1 MNKFVKL
8 ATLGFTAGIALMLAG
23 CISWKPVDS
32 KPVTSSGG
40 KYSLNLPVGWN
51 VLAIGTQQ
59 IASKY
64 GTGLQ
69 SFTVRQIALKNA
81 FGSGKN
87 RTSATADM
95 DPRELCEKL
104 VADMKALPN
113 NETLELTSIQPYM
126 LGGRA
131 GFRAELKSKRTFQAD
146 GIRYQHVLYGTSNKN
161 GVYILQYEAPVL
173 HYFAK
178 DLPDVEKS
186 ATTFKLL

>member
-1 MNKFVKL
+1 MNKILIKV
-8 ATLGFTAGIALMLAG
+8 TAVAVALMMSGCLA
-23 CISWKPVDS
+23 WKPVDS

-51 VLAIGTQQ
+51 VLALGTQQ

-69 SFTVRQIALKNA
+69 SLTVRQINLKNA
-81 FGSGKN
+81 FGTGKN
-87 RTSATADM
+87 RTNASADM

-113 NETLELTSIQPYM
+113 NETLEITSVQPYM
-126 LGGRA
+126 LGGRP

-146 GIRYQHVLYGTSNKN
+146 GIRYQHVLYGTANKN
-161 GVYILQYEAPVL
+161 GVYTLQYEAPVL

-178 DLPDVEKS
+178 DLPDVE
-186 ATTFKLL
+186 AAAGTFKLL